1 MSQTRSALDVGR
13 STALSAL
20 LTVFALVVV
29 PRKLTSTYLRIAASS
44 VLLGTALRVLRA
56 RPERRKGAISG
67 DYGKI
72 GRKVTAAGYE
82 PDEYDFI
89 IIGGGTAGCV
99 LAARLSEDPSIRVL
113 LLEAGGS
120 ATKIQLS
127 RIPSGFSQLFGSKEI
142 YNFTTEPCE
151 GTAGLSHYWPRAR
164 MLGGC
169 TSINAQIYHY
179 GSPDDYDEWE
189 RIQAGQDGAAEW
201 SYENFKRYF
210 KKFEKYNPSR
220 RYPDV
225 DLLERGDVGGK
236 VDVGHEGYFS
246 PITQKFID
254 SCAHIG
260 IEKKSDL
267 NSSKGTLGVAK
278 ALTHAGNLVTYIR
291 DGKRVTTETA
301 YLTEDVL
308 SRPNL
313 TIATH
318 ATVTKLLF
326 ETGNAGPRAV
336 GAEFASSASEPRYRA
351 RARKEI
357 ILSAG
362 AVHTPHILLLSGV
375 GPAEQLAKHGIP
387 LVADLPG
394 VGAYLKD
401 HPVIDVVLHEKSGD
415 NLNYLQPRGIR
426 DTFRLQ
432 KSLAQYLLFGNGPLT
447 TNVAEA
453 AAFFRSDDPKL
464 FPEADKTVET
474 AYSGPGAPDLELFDS
489 PIGYKSNLRAQLPNV
504 DSMSLHLVLLRPT
517 SVGTVSLKSTN
528 PFDAPVIH
536 ANYLST
542 QHDIDVLVRGMRVL
556 MRIADAP
563 PLGNI
568 IDRAAKSDHDF
579 GHYLSDASDEEV
591 ETYVRSNLSTLY
603 HPTSTARMAPLSKG
617 GVVDPK
623 LRVYGIQGLRVA
635 DASIFPEIVAGHTA
649 ATAIAIGEKAADLIK
664 ADLRA

>member
-1 MSQTRSALDVGR
+1 MPHTRSALDVGR

-29 PRKLTSTYLRIAASS
+29 PRRLTSPYLRIAAST
-44 VLLGTALRVLRA
+44 VLLGTALRVLCG
-56 RPERRKGAISG
+56 RPAKRKDALSRDYER
-67 DYGKI
+67 I
-72 GRKVTAAGYE
+72 GRKVTATGYE

-99 LAARLSEDPSIRVL
+99 LAARLSEDPSVRVL

-120 ATKIQLS
+120 ATKIQLT
-127 RIPSGFSQLFGSKEI
+127 RIPSGFSQLFGGKEI
-142 YNFTTEPCE
+142 YNFETEPCE

-179 GSPDDYDEWE
+179 GSPDDYDEWA
-189 RIQAGQDGAAEW
+189 RIQADQDGADEW
-201 SYENFKRYF
+201 SYENFKKYF
-210 KKFEKYNPSR
+210 KKLERYNPSK

-236 VDVGHEGYFS
+236 VDVGHEGFFS

-254 SCAHIG
+254 SCEHVG
-260 IEKKSDL
+260 IDKKSDL

-278 ALTHAGNLVTYIR
+278 LVTYIR

-326 ETGNAGPRAV
+326 ETGDAGPQAV
-336 GAEFASSASEPRYRA
+336 GAEFASSADAPRYRA

-375 GPAEQLAKHGIP
+375 GPAELLTQHSISV
-387 LVADLPG
+387 VADMPG
-394 VGAYLKD
+394 VGTHLRD
-401 HPVIDVVLHEKSGD
+401 HPVIDVVLREKSGD
-415 NLNYLQPRGIR
+415 NLNYLRPKGIR
-426 DTFRLQ
+426 DAFRLQ

-464 FPEADKTVET
+464 FPESDAAIK
-474 AYSGPGAPDLELFDS
+474 AASSGPGAPDLELFDS
-489 PIGYKSNLRAQLPNV
+489 PIGYKSNLKTELPNV

-517 SVGTVSLKSTN
+517 SVGTISLKSTN

-542 QHDIDVLVRGMRVL
+542 QHDIDVLVRGMRIL
-556 MRIADAP
+556 MRVADAP

-568 IDRAAKSDHDF
+568 IDRSAKSDPDF
-579 GHYLSDASDEEV
+579 GHYLSDASDAEM
-591 ETYVRSNLSTLY
+591 ETYIRSNLSTLY
-603 HPTSTARMAPLSKG
+603 HPTSTARMAPLSEG
-617 GVVDPK
+617 GVVDPR
-623 LRVYGIQGLRVA
+623 LRVYGIQGLRIA
-635 DASIFPEIVAGHTA
+635 DASVYPEIVSGHTA
-649 ATAIAIGEKAADLIK
+649 ATAIAIGEKAADLIN
-664 ADLRA
+664 ADLRRA